1 MISFSKLKELSF
13 LVYGLGSSGQSVVKF
28 FKKKGIKN
36 FKVWDDKNKKLFK
49 NKRALNLNNVLS
61 QVDYIILSPG
71 ISLKTLKV
79 ENKLNKF
86 REKII
91 TDIDLLYLTNKIFKS
106 IVVTG
111 TNGKSTTCKLI
122 SHLLK
127 KNELKVLLGGNIGT
141 PVLDLKI
148 KKNTYI
154 VIEASSFQLS
164 HSKFISPDYA
174 FLLNI
179 SNDHLDWHRNM
190 RDYINSK
197 FKVFNLQKKNQFA
210 IINSKFKKVFKKK
223 NFSSRLIIPNIKNY
237 KKIKHKIK
245 NFYLK
250 SNINDENMSYVYIFS
265 KLLKISEKAFIKSM
279 NSFVG
284 LPHRYEIFLKKKN
297 ITFINDSKA
306 TTFEATKQALSS
318 SKNIYWILGGLPK
331 KNDKI
336 ILKDINDNIIKAY
349 LIGKNT
355 NFFKKQVK
363 NKIDFSVS
371 NNLQNSIIKII
382 KDIKSFNKKKNIIL
396 LSPAAA
402 SYDQFLNFEKRGN
415 EFKKWSKF
423 YARKYI

>member
-331 KNDKI
+331 KK
-336 ILKDINDNIIKAY
+336 
-349 LIGKNT
+349 
-355 NFFKKQVK
+355 
-363 NKIDFSVS
+363 
-371 NNLQNSIIKII
+371 
-382 KDIKSFNKKKNIIL
+382 
-396 LSPAAA
+396 
-402 SYDQFLNFEKRGN
+402 
-415 EFKKWSKF
+415 
-423 YARKYI
+423 